1 MCLRRGYCGDLLLG
15 VGSAEMRA
23 GAGALNMPRKP
34 RASAKL
40 FSDFNT
46 LQFASV
52 MGLVVLVVLI
62 IFMTLPTHPHHG
74 ISADLPEGLHAVAMQ
89 GADREDA
96 MKVTITR
103 DGMIFFGSDRVRS
116 GDLGQKIADRLKDRD
131 VERKVYIRADSR
143 AQWSRVEM
151 ALDGVRSAGIVR
163 VAFMT
168 EKRRMT
174 LLSH

>member
-1 MCLRRGYCGDLLLG
+1 ML
-15 VGSAEMRA
+15 
-23 GAGALNMPRKP
+23 RKP
-34 RASAKL
+34 RSPERL
-40 FSDFNT
+40 FSGFDT

-74 ISADLPEGLHAVAMQ
+74 ISADLPEVLHAVAMQ

-116 GDLGQKIADRLKDRD
+116 GDLGQKIAERLKDRD
-131 VERKVYIRADSR
+131 VERKVYIRADPR
-143 AQWSRVEM
+143 AQWGAVES
-151 ALDGVRSAGIVR
+151 ALDGVRGAGIVR
-163 VAFMT
+163 VAFLADQ
-168 EKRRMT
+168 RRVT
-174 LLSH
+174 SGSR